1 MSKTSSFRGPFD
13 KQNCRR
19 AQALLKSASQH
30 LYVIHWSLSSQ
41 SSQKKSLLLT
51 CKILGLLV
59 NALAAE
65 CKYPVL
71 IRDNL
76 KIPIQMHLS
85 QKRKTF
91 SELFVAFLK
100 SRLNFKCFEEKYDHH
115 RFRTSDIMDSEN
127 VVRWMSKNSR
137 FREPLAKHQG
147 KRAQSLLN
155 SALQHLYHIHWSLPR
170 QYSWKK
176 SLWLTCKILVL
187 LVNTLIADEK
197 YPVLNRDN
205 LTILIRIELSQKQNS
220 FYQFL
225 FPIFKSILNFKYFER
240 KDDPNRFCIS
250 ETTDSENVV
259 S

>member
-1 MSKTSSFRGPFD
+1 MSKASSFRGPFD

-19 AQALLKSASQH
+19 AEALLKSASQH
-30 LYVIHWSLSSQ
+30 LYVIHWSLPSQ
-41 SSQKKSLLLT
+41 WSKKKCLLLT

-115 RFRTSDIMDSEN
+115 RFCTSDIMDSEN

-137 FREPLAKHQG
+137 FRGPLAKHHG
-147 KRAQSLLN
+147 KRAQPLLN
-155 SALQHLYHIHWSLPR
+155 SALQHLYHIH
-170 QYSWKK
+170 
-176 SLWLTCKILVL
+176 
-187 LVNTLIADEK
+187 
-197 YPVLNRDN
+197 
-205 LTILIRIELSQKQNS
+205 
-220 FYQFL
+220 
-225 FPIFKSILNFKYFER
+225 
-240 KDDPNRFCIS
+240 
-250 ETTDSENVV
+250 
-259 S
+259 